1 MNSEINMK
9 KWLLI
14 IFVSITLISTSIAI
28 VIHYDRKEK
37 ERQMTARFDKFM
49 WYYYPYLENISKVSE
64 IYKQMHISLMYD
76 YLTYHR
82 GRYIYES
89 VPYQNGGVFSM
100 KDYSSLEYT
109 LLQTRAVYAERA
121 FSVIDTGPYTRSY
134 EIAAFFKIL
143 DTAEKLSLVEIYDSS
158 IGFSITPEQKENEI
172 DSLNMEIQRSLN
184 KLSKYKS
191 PNSERNLNMI
201 RESEYDLSNY

>member
-76 YLTYHR
+76 EAENQESYQWQ
-82 GRYIYES
+82 RYPS
-89 VPYQNGGVFSM
+89 VHPPLHLS
-100 KDYSSLEYT
+100 
-109 LLQTRAVYAERA
+109 
-121 FSVIDTGPYTRSY
+121 
-134 EIAAFFKIL
+134 IA
-143 DTAEKLSLVEIYDSS
+143 LV
-158 IGFSITPEQKENEI
+158 
-172 DSLNMEIQRSLN
+172 L
-184 KLSKYKS
+184 
-191 PNSERNLNMI
+191 RN
-201 RESEYDLSNY
+201 R